1 MYQRSYPNTDVLPPN
16 YKGNA
21 FDTVGTQER
30 ELPCE
35 SCEKRECCSKKA
47 ECEAAEEGTCS
58 KEESRLPE
66 KEKSVF
72 SSLFTRRDGSSFA
85 LDDIILGGLIVLLL
99 NSHADDELLLILV
112 LLFISGI

>member
-1 MYQRSYPNTDVLPPN
+1 MYQRSYPNTEALPPN

-21 FDTVGTQER
+21 FDTYSDKDSR
-30 ELPCE
+30 PPCE
-35 SCEKRECCSKKA
+35 KCEKYDDCDKK
-47 ECEAAEEGTCS
+47 EKDES
-58 KEESRLPE
+58 KEEHSP
-66 KEKSVF
+66 V

-99 NSHADDELLLILV
+99 NSHADDELLLVLV

>member
-1 MYQRSYPNTDVLPPN
+1 MYQRSYPQSEYIPPN

-21 FDTVGTQER
+21 FDPPRNEEPETVPER
-30 ELPCE
+30 CDK
-35 SCEKRECCSKKA
+35 CVICDKRENTEPPK
-47 ECEAAEEGTCS
+47 
-58 KEESRLPE
+58 PE
-66 KEKSVF
+66 KEEKNGL

-99 NSHADDELLLILV
+99 NSHADDELLLVLV

>member
-1 MYQRSYPNTDVLPPN
+1 MYQRSYPQAEHIPPN

-21 FDTVGTQER
+21 FDTPAES
-30 ELPCE
+30 PCDNCE
-35 SCEKRECCSKKA
+35 GCEK
-47 ECEAAEEGTCS
+47 
-58 KEESRLPE
+58 KEPCQPKPE
-66 KEKSVF
+66 KEEKNAVP
-72 SSLFTRRDGSSFA
+72 SLFTRRDGSSFA

>member
-1 MYQRSYPNTDVLPPN
+1 MYQRSSPQADVLPPN

-21 FDTVGTQER
+21 FDPPIEN
-30 ELPCE
+30 PCDN
-35 SCEKRECCSKKA
+35 CEGCKK
-47 ECEAAEEGTCS
+47 EVCEPKPETK
-58 KEESRLPE
+58 KEE
-66 KEKSVF
+66 KSAI
-72 SSLFTRRDGSSFA
+72 SSLFTRRDGSSFQ

>member
-1 MYQRSYPNTDVLPPN
+1 MYQRSYPSGDTLPPN

-21 FDTVGTQER
+21 FDTVR
-30 ELPCE
+30 EEPV
-35 SCEKRECCSKKA
+35 CEKCERCEECDKK
-47 ECEAAEEGTCS
+47 EACDPKQTNA
-58 KEESRLPE
+58 
-66 KEKSVF
+66 V

-99 NSHADDELLLILV
+99 NSHADDELLLVLV

>member
-1 MYQRSYPNTDVLPPN
+1 MYQRSYPQSEYIPPN

-21 FDTVGTQER
+21 FDPPPNNAETEP
-30 ELPCE
+30 L
-35 SCEKRECCSKKA
+35 CEKCTKCEGCDKREHTEPPK
-47 ECEAAEEGTCS
+47 
-58 KEESRLPE
+58 PE
-66 KEKSVF
+66 KEEIGGI

-99 NSHADDELLLILV
+99 NSHADDELLLVLV